1 MSVSEVLQSIDMF
14 ITYEPIILYLIII
27 LSDLQNINRREL
39 ATETVTSKGVTQPM
53 CMAQY
58 YRIFAT
64 YRAPGIPKDSQFR
77 SETEYTKSRPHI
89 IVACRGHVRFDSFVS
104 S

>member
-1 MSVSEVLQSIDMF
+1 M
-14 ITYEPIILYLIII
+14 
-27 LSDLQNINRREL
+27 
-39 ATETVTSKGVTQPM
+39 TSKGVTQPM

-77 SETEYTKSRPHI
+77 SETEYTKARPHI
-89 IVACRGHVRFDSFVS
+89 IVACRGQVRFYFPLPAYLRCYEDLLRCSE
-104 S
+104 